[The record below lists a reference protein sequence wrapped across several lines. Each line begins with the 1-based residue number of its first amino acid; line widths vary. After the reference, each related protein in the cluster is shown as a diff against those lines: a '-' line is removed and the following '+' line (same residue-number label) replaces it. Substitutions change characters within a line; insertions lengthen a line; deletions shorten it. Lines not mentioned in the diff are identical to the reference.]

1 MTQNKDDNN
10 DEGKLEIVVR
20 VLGNE
25 LLAMKMI
32 VDDFKMKWLVIGV
45 STVVALFWAAS
56 AFGPALMSTFGS

>member
-10 DEGKLEIVVR
+10 DDGKLEIVVR

-25 LLAMKMI
+25 LLAMKII

-45 STVVALFWAAS
+45 GTVVVLFWAAS
-56 AFGPALMSTFGS
+56 TFGPALIGTFGS